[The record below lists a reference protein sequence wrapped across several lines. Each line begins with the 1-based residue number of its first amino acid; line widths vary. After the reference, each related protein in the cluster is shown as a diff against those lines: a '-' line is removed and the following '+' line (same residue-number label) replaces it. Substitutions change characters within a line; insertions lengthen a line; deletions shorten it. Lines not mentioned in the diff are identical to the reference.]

1 VGEKMVLMLKSMASL
16 WPQTVLKGSLPLKL
30 LLLKVRQVQF
40 HLLKA
45 MEFEVVMLVE
55 MLI

>member
-1 VGEKMVLMLKSMASL
+1 MMVLMLESMASS
-16 WPQTVLKGSLPLKL
+16 PQTVLKGSLPLKL
-30 LLLKVRQVQF
+30 LLLKVRQAQF